1 MSINDVF
8 LLRYL
13 WMLYYHPCLKLS
25 LFHFRNVILTS
36 WDLKECFMYVT
47 FKLKFSKLSNQHE
60 VYFSLRDMKMDN
72 KLIHIPKW

>member
-8 LLRYL
+8 CFATYGCCIIT
-13 WMLYYHPCLKLS
+13 CLKLS

-72 KLIHIPKW
+72 KLIHIPK